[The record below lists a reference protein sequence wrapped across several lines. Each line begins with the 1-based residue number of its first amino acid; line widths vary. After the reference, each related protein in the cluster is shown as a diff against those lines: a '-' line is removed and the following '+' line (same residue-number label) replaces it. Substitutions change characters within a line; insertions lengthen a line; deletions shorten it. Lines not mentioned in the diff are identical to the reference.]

1 MKKISVRL
9 GCMLLFL
16 LGSSLAMAAEEKE
29 AGEARTAEHHESD
42 GPMARF
48 GVEGGFNL
56 SSLNGPVTNLYDT
69 RLGFVGGAF
78 INLPLGSTLAL
89 QPEFLYE
96 QKGGQLNGKPYQ
108 LDYME
113 VPILLNISFGLPV
126 VNPGLLAGLAFDAN
140 LANQGVTHVSSTD
153 VGLVLGAQ
161 IFISKFLVSGRY
173 EVGLTD
179 VSSDQAIRNGTF
191 TLLAGLSFN

>member
-1 MKKISVRL
+1 
-9 GCMLLFL
+9 MLLFV
-16 LGSSLAMAAEEKE
+16 LGSSLAMAAENNE
-29 AGEARTAEHHESD
+29 ADENQNAEHHES
-42 GPMARF
+42 GSPGARF

-96 QKGGQLNGKPYQ
+96 QKGGQMNGKPYQ

-113 VPILLNISFGLPV
+113 VPILLDISFGFPV
-126 VNPGLLAGLAFDAN
+126 VNPGILAGLAFDAN
-140 LANQGVTHVSSTD
+140 LASQGVTHVTSTD

-161 IFISKFLVSGRY
+161 IFISKVLVSGRY
-173 EVGLTD
+173 EIGLTD
-179 VSSDQAIRNGTF
+179 VDTTAKIQNGTF
-191 TLLAGLSFN
+191 TLMAGLSFI